1 MTEMILTLE
10 NDSMIPSL
18 KKVLGAMKGVLKIT
32 TKRDYKATA
41 RINKTEVKADSKT
54 EVFIKEFC
62 GKSPD
67 PRSADEIISDIY
79 SSRIN
84 KDETF
89 IDNAFK

>member
-18 KKVLGAMKGVLKIT
+18 KKVLGAMRGVLKIT
-32 TKRDYKATA
+32 TKRD
-41 RINKTEVKADSKT
+41 NKTAAKAKKVEAKTDSKT
-54 EVFIKEFC
+54 EAFIKEFC

-67 PRSADEIISDIY
+67 PRSADEIIADIY

>member
-1 MTEMILTLE
+1 MTITIN

-18 KKVLGAMKGVLKIT
+18 KKILGSLSWISSIKI
-32 TKRDYKATA
+32 KKDK
-41 RINKTEVKADSKT
+41 KTSKT
-54 EVFIKEFC
+54 KDTSPKTDDKTAFFIKNFC
-62 GKSPD
+62 GKSTD

-89 IDNAFK
+89 LENAFK